1 LMDIYSVIKEPH
13 VAEKGNIQKELY
25 NQLTFKVDKRAN
37 KVEIKNAVERIFKTK
52 VLDVK
57 TLNIKGKKRRIGR
70 NIGKRPGWKKA
81 IVRLAPGEKV
91 EFFEGL

>member
-1 LMDIYSVIKEPH
+1 MDIYNVIKEPH
-13 VAEKGNIQKELY
+13 IAEKVNLQKELF
-25 NQLTFKVDKRAN
+25 NQLTFKVDRRAN

-52 VLDVK
+52 VLDVQ

-70 NIGKRPGWKKA
+70 NIGKRPNWKKA

-91 EFFEGL
+91 EFFEGV

>member
-1 LMDIYSVIKEPH
+1 MDIYNVIKEPH
-13 VAEKGNIQKELY
+13 IAEKVNQQKELF

-57 TLNIKGKKRRIGR
+57 TLNIKGKKRRIGK
-70 NIGKRPGWKKA
+70 NIGKRPDWKKA

-91 EFFEGL
+91 EFFEGV

>member
-1 LMDIYSVIKEPH
+1 MIKEPH
-13 VAEKGNIQKELY
+13 IAEKVNQQKELF

-57 TLNIKGKKRRIGR
+57 TLNIKGKKRRIGK
-70 NIGKRPGWKKA
+70 NIGKRPDWKKA

-91 EFFEGL
+91 EFFEGV

>member
-1 LMDIYSVIKEPH
+1 MIKEPH
-13 VAEKGNIQKELY
+13 IAEKVNQQKELF

-70 NIGKRPGWKKA
+70 NIGKRPDWKKA

-91 EFFEGL
+91 EFFEGV